1 MDKILSDTKTLKSQK
16 DNFNEEETKIKFRLF
31 LFYSEIL
38 KKKQVNILITSI
50 LLIIETIQM
59 VSYAF
64 TQPLVSLWELS
75 PSTEDYLKKIIGAP
89 RITPLY
95 YYLNFNEY
103 LIIWIILVSAFFI
116 YILFFATVLQIN
128 KTNSKIY
135 RFFVVLSRYLFY
147 ISPIVLVIPSLE
159 TVFLMGNCNAEKKF
173 DWVKN
178 GIQCFSGIHFLYFTI
193 SIIYGIVFVIFM
205 FLNQFYVYAPF
216 ENYKQVLKVNTYAET
231 VNFAYKFIII
241 VIYCIGINKKLTT
254 AVYFL
259 GSLYVTTISFSHRIY
274 NTTLLNAL
282 VNFRNCSVLWTYFTL
297 LLNSITTTKFFSN
310 TIYLEIL
317 GYPLII
323 FLSNSLS
330 RNNLLMEIGDLTKT
344 ANEFEFLKAIK
355 KLTYIISN
363 TLNHSKHNKKK
374 KKCEILL
381 TGYINFHEKICLNE
395 ECPLKSFAT
404 NSTEIGSRNCLLNY
418 MNILYNEGMKKFSS
432 SRMILLH
439 LIHFNYQNKYNL
451 NVAKVL
457 IGRVES
463 MNKSLREEFLLYLIK
478 KNISIRNESS
488 SGNEEKKND
497 SEENDIVEVDI
508 EEKLNRLKFLIE
520 ESAKMFSDFWGN
532 LATNLT
538 VNLNLP
544 KIFFLGKKLNSNINE
559 IHNLWENDLKHQ
571 KVDFNNI
578 YIFQLYAYFLRK
590 VLRDKRASDEIAKK
604 LNEEQYFDYSKK
616 IDDNKVDYD
625 NLEKYIE
632 NPDIVCFCTVN
643 EKGECDIIQ
652 CSNSFV
658 YLSGYSKIDVIG
670 KNIEFLMPNLY
681 TENNGH
687 MKMLAE
693 RIKQAKTS
701 LILHKNSFERRQC
714 NQSTLKLKNGF
725 ILPVV
730 IRFTYYSENDF
741 GNSFFIKAKFELK
754 DTKTIYPFYI
764 LTRPDFTIEN
774 VSSSGIIYGITQELL
789 KKNIIDLNILIRN
802 DHYQSINF
810 ASSFREYE
818 EEPRPVFWVYPDK
831 IYSKAESIVSTEKN
845 ADKIIEASK
854 RKLVNLTIS
863 VIKYRE
869 DEVIGYLFKLL
880 EPKDA
885 KKENYQELFDF
896 SCSKKYNMVYSMQAF
911 NYVRTKIVN
920 YKEKELLERRCSK
933 SNNFNGEETMNETL
947 SHVESHFHKESK
959 FMVKKDKIKQ
969 SSLLLNTNYSDF
981 EEEEKSKNESLSK
994 ELINKL
1000 QAASTEEIQRK
1011 INALQFYGEGISLE
1025 KFRPNKEKYLASKCT
1040 EPEIKISLATFVK
1053 RMDDKK
1059 IKIPK
1064 KDKQKGKLSS
1074 SLSLSAPKKHT
1085 SNESLQANNFKEGTT
1100 DLGHSLSVHSSH
1112 DKQNEVNEMNGIL
1125 DKYVNSNSSRN
1136 ISIFSF
1142 VIFVLNFLLLIGD
1155 FTLGMYYISQFNSH
1169 FQEADQS
1176 YNLLNDLM
1184 YIKYFITEAVL
1195 AQDPNYPNTN
1205 FTNST
1210 EYIYDMMSEM
1220 SDYRSYILQHY
1231 NYLNSVSLRKSSKFS
1246 EYINNISF
1254 NILTFNNNLTI
1265 SEKTSYSIA
1274 MERLI
1279 TNIFYVSTI
1288 NDNYYQ
1294 INMNYRNTYELMNNI
1309 LNDYSIIWFNI
1320 TNIIFEE
1327 LNNHN
1332 SSYKAFV
1339 FLLIFSIVAQGILFG
1354 VLFKLLHA
1362 FKGDREKPLDLFLTI
1377 KKQKFEQL
1385 KEASELFLN
1394 RLLNKLFGNDEIE
1407 QETTSQA
1414 SIFPSQD
1421 DIVITKLKNKN
1432 SYNKSSS
1439 LTGDYL
1445 LSYIRLIFFI
1455 IILEIYLGIKY
1466 YNFQGAVDTLIFHSK
1481 ILNVTE
1487 YSRYEMIKKT
1497 NVIKSYLF
1505 DPNIPL
1511 FNQINTTE
1519 VIISEE
1525 KSLTSSFN
1533 ELIIQ
1538 TYDKKCFDGYD
1549 EIFFK
1554 GMVQDISNLV
1564 PLQLIRYQSVE
1575 SLLIKGFKRV
1585 SIKYFEF
1592 LRSLWL
1598 LRLKYSSSLPVD
1610 NLLYLDE
1617 FGQINE
1623 IIRNIIR
1630 PWFETMMEEL
1640 TREYEKYIDNQQLT
1654 QICCVICMGFLL
1666 IIVYIFF
1673 WRRYEETLKESLQ
1686 TSVQLLNLLPL
1697 ELKRQIIK
1705 NILTEE
1711 EELEN
1716 SQR

>member
-1 MDKILSDTKTLKSQK
+1 MDKIFSDTKTLKSQK
-16 DNFNEEETKIKFRLF
+16 DIFNEEETKIKFRLF
-31 LFYSEIL
+31 LFYSEVL

-64 TQPLVSLWELS
+64 TEPLVSLWELS
-75 PSTEDYLKKIIGAP
+75 ESTEDYLKKIVGAP

-103 LIIWIILVSAFFI
+103 LIIWIVLVSAFFI
-116 YILFFATVLQIN
+116 YILFFATILQIN
-128 KTNSKIY
+128 KANSTIY
-135 RFFVVLSRYLFY
+135 RFFVFLSRYLIY
-147 ISPIVLVIPSLE
+147 ISPLISVIPSVESVL
-159 TVFLMGNCNAEKKF
+159 LIGNCNSEEKF

-178 GIQCFSGIHFLYFTI
+178 GIDCFSGIHFLYLII
-193 SIIYGIVFVIFM
+193 SFIYCIIFVISTFM
-205 FLNQFYVYAPF
+205 NQFYVYAPF
-216 ENYKQVLKVNTYAET
+216 DNCKQKLKVSAYAET
-231 VNFAYKFIII
+231 VNFVFKLVIII
-241 VIYCIGINKKLTT
+241 FYCAGINKKAT
-254 AVYFL
+254 AVVYFL
-259 GSLYVTTISFSHRIY
+259 GSLYVTTISFSNCTY
-274 NTTLLNAL
+274 NDTLLNAF
-282 VNFRNCSVLWTYFTL
+282 VNFRNCSVLWTFFTL

-310 TIYLEIL
+310 TIYLVIL
-317 GYPLII
+317 GYPLMI

-330 RNNLLMEIGDLTKT
+330 KNNLLMEIGDLTKT

-355 KLTYIISN
+355 KLSFIISN
-363 TLNHSKHNKKK
+363 TLNHSKHNKNK

-381 TGYINFHEKICLNE
+381 AGYITFHEKICLNE
-395 ECPLKSFAT
+395 ECPLKSFST

-418 MNILYNEGMKKFSS
+418 MNVLYNEGMKKFSS
-432 SRMILLH
+432 SRMIVLD

-451 NVAKVL
+451 NTAKVL

-478 KNISIRNESS
+478 KNINIKNESS
-488 SGNEEKKND
+488 SGIQEKKND
-497 SEENDIVEVDI
+497 SEDNDISEVDI

-538 VNLNLP
+538 INLNLQ
-544 KIFFLGKKLNSNINE
+544 KIFFLGKKLNANINE
-559 IHNLWENDLKHQ
+559 INNLWENELKNQ
-571 KVDFNNI
+571 KIDINNI

-616 IDDNKVDYD
+616 MDDNKVDYD

-632 NPDIVCFCTVN
+632 NPDIVCFCSVN
-643 EKGECDIIQ
+643 EKGECDIVQ

-670 KNIEFLMPNLY
+670 KSIEFLMPNLY

-687 MKMLAE
+687 KIMLAE

-754 DTKTIYPFYI
+754 DMKTLYPFYI
-764 LTRPDFTIEN
+764 LTRPDFTVDN
-774 VSSSGIIYGITQELL
+774 VSSSGIINGITQELL
-789 KKNIIDLNILIRN
+789 KKNIIDLNFLIRN
-802 DHYQSINF
+802 EHYQPISF
-810 ASSFREYE
+810 ASSFSEYE
-818 EEPRPVFWVYPDK
+818 EEARPVFWVYPDK
-831 IYSKAESIVSTEKN
+831 IYSKGESIISTEKN
-845 ADKIIEASK
+845 ADKLIETSK
-854 RKLVNLTIS
+854 RRLFNLTIS

-880 EPKDA
+880 EPKEV

-920 YKEKELLERRCSK
+920 YKEKEYLEHQNSQI
-933 SNNFNGEETMNETL
+933 NNLNHEDPE
-947 SHVESHFHKESK
+947 KESLIHLEK
-959 FMVKKDKIKQ
+959 NINKEIKYVKKDKMKQ
-969 SSLLLNTNYSDF
+969 SSLLLNTNYSDN
-981 EEEEKSKNESLSK
+981 EDEEKSKNESLSK
-994 ELINKL
+994 EILNKL
-1000 QAASTEEIQRK
+1000 QAASTEEIRSK
-1011 INALQFYGEGISLE
+1011 INSLHFYGEGISLE
-1025 KFRPNKEKYLASKCT
+1025 KYRPNKEKYLASKCT
-1040 EPEIKISLATFVK
+1040 EPEIRISLSSFVK
-1053 RMDDKK
+1053 RMDERKFK
-1059 IKIPK
+1059 LPK
-1064 KDKQKGKLSS
+1064 KDKQKGKLSP
-1074 SLSLSAPKKHT
+1074 SLSLSVPKKHI
-1085 SNESLQANNFKEGTT
+1085 SNDFLQENNFKDGIT
-1100 DLGHSLSVHSSH
+1100 DIGRSLSNHTSQ
-1112 DKQNEVNEMNGIL
+1112 DKQNEINEMNGIL

-1142 VIFVLNFLLLIGD
+1142 VIFILNFVFLICD
-1155 FTLGMYYISQFNSH
+1155 FSFGMYYISQFNSH
-1169 FQEADQS
+1169 FKEADQS

-1184 YIKYFITEAVL
+1184 CVKYFITEAVL
-1195 AQDPNYPNTN
+1195 AQDPAYPNTN

-1220 SDYRSYILQHY
+1220 SNYRVKILEHY
-1231 NYLNSVSLRKSSKFS
+1231 NFLNAVSLRKQSKFT
-1246 EYINNISF
+1246 EYINNLSF
-1254 NILTFNNNLTI
+1254 NILTVNNNLTVV
-1265 SEKTSYSIA
+1265 EKTSYTIG

-1288 NDNYYQ
+1288 SDNYYQ

-1309 LNDYSIIWFNI
+1309 LNDYSIIWSNI
-1320 TNIIFEE
+1320 TNIIFSE
-1327 LNNHN
+1327 LYNDN

-1354 VLFKLLHA
+1354 ILFKLLYA

-1407 QETTSQA
+1407 QETTSHA

-1445 LSYIRLIFFI
+1445 FAYFKLILFI
-1455 IILEIYLGIKY
+1455 IILDIYLGIKY
-1466 YNFQGAVDTLIFHSK
+1466 YKFQQAVDTLYFHSK
-1481 ILNVTE
+1481 ILNTTE
-1487 YSRYEMIKKT
+1487 FTRYEMIKKT
-1497 NVIKSYLF
+1497 NIMKSYLF
-1505 DPNIPL
+1505 DPNIPI
-1511 FNQINTTE
+1511 FNQKNSTE

-1538 TYDKKCFDGYD
+1538 TYNKKCFKGYD
-1549 EIFFK
+1549 EMFFK
-1554 GMVQDISNLV
+1554 GMVKDISDLV
-1564 PLQLIRYQSVE
+1564 PKELIRYPNIE
-1575 SLLIKGFKRV
+1575 SLFIKGFKRV
-1585 SIKYFEF
+1585 SVKYFEL
-1592 LRSLWL
+1592 LRSLVL
-1598 LRLKYSSSLPVD
+1598 LHLKYSSLLSVG

-1630 PWFETMMEEL
+1630 PWYEVMMREL
-1640 TREYEKYIDNQQLT
+1640 TLEYEKYIDNTQLT
-1654 QICCVICMGFLL
+1654 QICCVICMSFLL
-1666 IIVYIFF
+1666 IVVYIFF
-1673 WRRYEETLKESLQ
+1673 WRRYEETLTESLK
-1686 TSVQLLNLLPL
+1686 TSVQLLNLLPI

-1705 NILTEE
+1705 NILSEE

-1716 SQR
+1716 VQR